1 MPAQRLLLWHRRGP
15 RQAPA
20 ARAGRGPV
28 DPPNGGIGNAILRFP
43 LDLSA
48 VEDYFIP
55 SNGLFLDNVRA
66 AHLQCLLGG
75 LAHLCCM
82 HAHALP
88 PVQCSSIGAKL
99 RVHACI
105 AMPAMHAVR
114 QHVWHER
121 MR

>member
-1 MPAQRLLLWHRRGP
+1 MFGARPAERLLWQRRGP

-28 DPPNGGIGNAILRFP
+28 DPANGGIGNAILRFP

-55 SNGLFLDNVRA
+55 ANGLFLDNVRA
-66 AHLQCLLGG
+66 APLPRLPRGRLGG
-75 LAHLCCM
+75 RGVRCM

-88 PVQCSSIGAKL
+88 HVRA
-99 RVHACI
+99 
-105 AMPAMHAVR
+105 PA
-114 QHVWHER
+114 
-121 MR
+121 